1 MKNIL
6 FYGFIGK
13 SVENLYGYYKNL
25 RNIGP
30 HGYFCKYTNNKNTHC
45 DENLHLG
52 QPLLDLSIPQK
63 YKNFEGGPDVGITIS
78 NDLNNLEKYDY
89 IYVFSLNNKLSN
101 NLLNVDSKLNER
113 IIIGVG
119 ILNKKILNK
128 FKNWSHSPC
137 YPATIYIPYP
147 IHQTIYDNNPLNK
160 IENNRDIDIFIYTK
174 TNSIFKIYKNDLF
187 NKEQIITK
195 YFQSKNLVCKNLS
208 YLYDI
213 GHKKGGFLRSDLIE
227 IAKKSKICL
236 YLSYFDHGPLAISE
250 ITSMGCYVIGF
261 FDKNFKGRGPNHS
274 FPQSLF
280 IDKITGEYIN
290 DFATILNNP
299 DANNLIING
308 CNKII
313 DILNNRNFNN
323 INIAKKSRDL
333 YSIDNF
339 ANKLFTL

>member
-1 MKNIL
+1 M
-6 FYGFIGK
+6 
-13 SVENLYGYYKNL
+13 
-25 RNIGP
+25 
-30 HGYFCKYTNNKNTHC
+30 HC

-52 QPLLDLSIPQK
+52 QPLLDFSIPQK
-63 YKNFEGGPDVGITIS
+63 YKNFEGGPDVGIKSVLYNLSIHKDYNISIS
-78 NDLNNLEKYDY
+78 NDLNNIDKYDY
-89 IYVFSLNNKLSN
+89 IYVFSLNDKLSN
-101 NLLNVDSKLNER
+101 NLLNNLLNLDSKLNER

-119 ILNKKILNK
+119 ILNKKILDK

-137 YPATIYIPYP
+137 YPATVYIPYP

-208 YLYDI
+208 YLYNR
-213 GHKKGGFLRSDLIE
+213 GHNKKGGFLRSDLIE

-313 DILNNRNFNN
+313 DILNNRNLNN
-323 INIAKKSRDL
+323 ITIAEKSREL

-339 ANKLFTL
+339 ANKLFIL